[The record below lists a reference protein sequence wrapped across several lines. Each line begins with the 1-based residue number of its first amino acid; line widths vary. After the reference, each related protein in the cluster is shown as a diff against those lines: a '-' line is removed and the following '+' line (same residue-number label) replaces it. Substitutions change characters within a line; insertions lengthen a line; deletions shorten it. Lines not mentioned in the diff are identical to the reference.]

1 MERIGFHQLF
11 SALPSPHMVLDRNLC
26 FSAANPAY
34 LDATNRSFE
43 DLDGRFL
50 FDVFPNDGEGRE
62 VLLRSLKR
70 VLDTGEPDT
79 IAYIEYEIPRPERLG
94 GGMERRYWTAVH
106 TPLRDARGEVQF
118 ILQNTVDITEL
129 ARLRAAASDPFGDS
143 FGAAVELVQRAR
155 EAEHENRTRADP
167 LDAFRRLFDEAPGI
181 IALLQGPD
189 HTFTYA
195 NQAYRRFVG
204 DRHLVGLAIRDA
216 LPEVVEQGFPDL
228 LDHVFATG
236 EPMLGFGAR
245 VLIGDP
251 ARGATNE
258 TYLDFSYTAIR
269 DSAGDI
275 SGILV
280 QGYDRSDSVRA
291 NQRQRLLLDELNH
304 RVKNTLSTVQSL
316 ARRSFSSTGDPQ
328 AARRVFEARILALS
342 NAHNLLS
349 EHHWESAELATILQ
363 LEIEAFG
370 SDRVRAE
377 GEGIRLNPKATIAL
391 AMVFHELASNALKYG
406 ALAGPDGRVTV
417 SWERDGDEVR
427 LEWREENLQASI
439 DSIASGFGTRMLKRI
454 VEGELLGRLSV
465 DFPPRGLAWSMV
477 VPCHEIEDLGTQL
490 RQH

>member
-1 MERIGFHQLF
+1 MERIGFEQLF

-26 FSAANPAY
+26 FTAANPAY
-34 LDATNRSFE
+34 LKSTNRRFE
-43 DLDGRFL
+43 ELDGRYV
-50 FDVFPNDGEGRE
+50 FDVFPNEGEGRD
-62 VLLRSLKR
+62 VLLRSLSH
-70 VLDTGEPDT
+70 VLETGDADT
-79 IAYIEYEIPRPERLG
+79 IAYIPYDIPRPEHLG

-106 TPLRDARGEVQF
+106 TPLRDAQGDVRF

-129 ARLRAAASDPFGDS
+129 VRLRAAASDPFGNS

-155 EAEHENRTRADP
+155 EAEEEIRSRRDP
-167 LDAFRRLFDEAPGI
+167 LDTFRRLFDEAPGI

-189 HTFTYA
+189 HTFTFA

-204 DRHLVGLAIRDA
+204 DRHLVGRPVRDA
-216 LPEVVEQGFPDL
+216 LPEVVDQGFADL

-245 VLIGDP
+245 VLIADP
-251 ARGATNE
+251 ASGATNE
-258 TYLDFSYTAIR
+258 TYLDFSYTAVR
-269 DSAGDI
+269 DPAGEI
-275 SGILV
+275 TGILV

-316 ARRSFSSTGDPQ
+316 ARRSFSTAGDPQ

-349 EHHWESAELATILQ
+349 EHHWESADLSTILQ

-370 SDRVRAE
+370 SERVRAD
-377 GEGIRLNPKATIAL
+377 GEAVRLNPKATIAL

-406 ALAGPDGRVTV
+406 ALAGQDGRVAV
-417 SWERDGDEVR
+417 SWRREGDAVR
-427 LEWREENLQASI
+427 LEWREDDLSSPIGSI
-439 DSIASGFGTRMLKRI
+439 VPGFGTRMLERI
-454 VEGELLGRLSV
+454 VTGELEGRLSV
-465 DFPPRGLAWSMV
+465 DFPPRGLAWTMV
-477 VPCHEIEDLGTQL
+477 VPRHEIEDLGTQL